1 MDTITEP
8 HKRVVVALGG
18 NAIAPSGGDYTAEEQ
33 TANMAVAAKSIVDLI
48 SNGYEPVVTHG
59 NGPQVGNLLLKNEL
73 SASFVPAMPL
83 DWCVAQTQATIGFTL
98 VTEIELELRRRS
110 ISQAVTS
117 VITRVE
123 VNPRDPSFT
132 SPVKPI
138 GRPRDDGTRRLV
150 PSPPP
155 IEILDIPV
163 IESLLNLGVVVV
175 ACGGGGIPMVR
186 EGGKLKGAEAVVDKD
201 LCTALL
207 AERVGAKRMVIVTDV
222 KGIKDGYKTD
232 DEKLIRY
239 INADDLRGRLQNGE
253 FPAGSM
259 APKVHSVLEFIDA
272 TGGTAAIGALN
283 DLTAVV
289 HGKAGT
295 QIHPNKWSKH

>member
-1 MDTITEP
+1 MNTDDES
-8 HKRVVVALGG
+8 HRRVVVALGG
-18 NAIAPSGGDYTAEEQ
+18 NAIAPRDGDYSAEEQ
-33 TANMAVAAKSIVDLI
+33 PANMALAAKSIVDLI
-48 SNGYEPVVTHG
+48 SDGYEPVITHG

-98 VTEIELELRRRS
+98 VTEIESELQRRS
-110 ISQAVTS
+110 VSRQVAS

-123 VNPRDPSFT
+123 VDPRDSSFN

-138 GRPRDDGTRRLV
+138 GRPRYDGTRRLV

-163 IESLLNLGVVVV
+163 IESLLNLDVVVV

-186 EGGKLKGAEAVVDKD
+186 ENGDLRGVEAVVDKD

-207 AERVGAKRMVIVTDV
+207 AERIAAKRMVIVTDV
-222 KGIKDGYKTD
+222 DGVKADYKTD
-232 DEKLIRY
+232 DEELIRY
-239 INADDLRGRLQNGE
+239 ISAEDLEERFQNGE
-253 FPAGSM
+253 FAAGSM
-259 APKVHSVLEFIDA
+259 APKVRSVLQFIDA

-283 DLTAVV
+283 DVNAVV
-289 HGKAGT
+289 QGVAGT
-295 QIHPNKWSKH
+295 QIHPNE